1 MVAAAVIGGAVIGAG
16 ASMASGSKAAS
27 AQKDAAAMSTNEQ
40 QREFDATQANLKPFR
55 DAGLSVLPELQS
67 GLAPGGEFNRNFTM
81 ADFQKDPGYQFRMDQ
96 GQQALER
103 SAAAG
108 GGLLSGGTGKALAQY
123 GQDYASGEYSNAYN
137 RFNNDQTTRFNR
149 LSALAGT
156 GQTATNTL
164 GTLGAQTAS
173 NIGENYLQA
182 GNAKA
187 AGYVNQ
193 GNAVNN
199 GVSSLGNFYL
209 QQQYLNRIPQSTST
223 TPGIYSGSGVSS
235 GGYAVA

>member
-1 MVAAAVIGGAVIGAG
+1 MVAAAVIGGAVVGGLATTVAG
-16 ASMASGSKAAS
+16 NKAAG
-27 AQKDAAAMSTNEQ
+27 AQKDAAAMSTDEQ
-40 QREFDATQANLKPFR
+40 RRQFDITQQNMKPFR

-67 GLAPGGEFNRNFTM
+67 GLAPGGEFNRNFTLQ
-81 ADFQKDPGYQFRMDQ
+81 DFQKDPGYQFRMDQ

-103 SAAAG
+103 SAAAR
-108 GGLLSGGTGKALAQY
+108 GGLISGGTGKALTEY

-156 GQTATNTL
+156 GQTATNTI
-164 GTLGAQTAS
+164 GTLGAQTAA

-182 GNAKA
+182 GNARA

-193 GNAVNN
+193 GNAINN

-209 QQQYLNRIPQSTST
+209 QQQYLNKMPSQTQG
-223 TPGIYSGSGVSS
+223 P
-235 GGYAVA
+235 

>member
-1 MVAAAVIGGAVIGAG
+1 MTWGFVGVAAATVVGGVISGD
-16 ASMASGSKAAS
+16 ASRSAANAQSRS
-27 AQKDAAAMSTNEQ
+27 ADAATAEQ
-40 QREFDATQANLKPFR
+40 RRQFDATQENLKPFR
-55 DAGLSVLPELQS
+55 EAGLSVLPQLQT
-67 GLAPGGEFNRNFTM
+67 GLAPGGEFNKNFTL

-96 GQQALER
+96 GQQGLER

-156 GQTATNTL
+156 GQTATNTI
-164 GTLGAQTAS
+164 GSLGAQTAS
-173 NIGENYLQA
+173 NIGENYLQK
-182 GNAKA
+182 GNAQA
-187 AGYVNQ
+187 AGYIGQ

-199 GVSSLGNFYL
+199 SISSLGNFYM
-209 QQQYLNRIPQSTST
+209 QQQYLNKTPQ
-223 TPGIYSGSGVSS
+223 TPASGWV
-235 GGYAVA
+235 